1 MGSHFPSELAGIHRV
16 CATIQERGIRMS
28 DLLSRRDIVKSGGM
42 IAVGLVAP
50 RWLATIAHGD
60 LLRQATGGKATGDTV
75 LVVCQLSG
83 GNDGLNTVVPWA
95 NKRYYD
101 LRPTLGIAENQV
113 LKINNDLGFNPALKG
128 LAELFQQ
135 KKVAII
141 QSVGYPNR
149 NRSHFK
155 SMDIW
160 QSASPDD
167 TLKHGWLGR
176 HFDQQQAL
184 GPLNPVVA
192 LGLSTEKPMA
202 LSGQH
207 ASIPCFASLADI
219 QSMFGDPDSER
230 LLRQIQGADAKAGS
244 DTRIVQQ
251 ANKSALDAMSL
262 LSKQLGGYTPK
273 ETYANDAFGNGFRQI
288 AQLIATS
295 PQTRVVYMSAGG
307 FDTHARQVDQH
318 TRLLTGFGNAVNSF
332 QKEMES
338 IGKADKVVVLVF
350 SEFGR
355 RCFENASGGTDH
367 GAAAPMFVIGSKVKG
382 GVYGPIPDLED
393 LQDGD
398 LKFKIDFR
406 QVYATALDNWMGG
419 DSDVVLGKAFDK
431 LPVI

>member
-1 MGSHFPSELAGIHRV
+1 
-16 CATIQERGIRMS
+16 MS

-50 RWLATIAHGD
+50 RWLATIAHSD
-60 LLRQATGGKATGDTV
+60 LLSQAQGGKASGDTV
-75 LVVCQLSG
+75 LIVCQLSG

-95 NKRYYD
+95 NKKYYE
-101 LRPTLGIAENQV
+101 LRPTIGIAEDQV

-128 LAELFQQ
+128 LAELYTQ

-141 QSVGYPNR
+141 QNVGYPR
-149 NRSHFK
+149 PNRSHFK

-160 QSASPDD
+160 QSASPESAM
-167 TLKHGWLGR
+167 KNGWIGR

-184 GPLNPVVA
+184 GALNPVVA
-192 LGLSTEKPMA
+192 LGLSTDKPLA
-202 LSGQH
+202 LNGEH

-219 QSMFGDPDSER
+219 QSMFGDPDAER

-244 DTRIVQQ
+244 DTRVVQQ
-251 ANKSALDAMSL
+251 ANKTALDAMSL
-262 LSKQLGGYTPK
+262 LSKQLSGYAPK
-273 ETYANDAFGNGFRQI
+273 QTYGTDVFGNGFKQI

-307 FDTHARQVDQH
+307 FDTHARQPDQH
-318 TRLLTGFGNAVNSF
+318 TKLLTGFGNAISAF
-332 QKEMES
+332 QKEMEA

-355 RCFENASGGTDH
+355 RCFENASAGTDH

-382 GVYGPIPDLED
+382 GVYGPMPDLND

-406 QVYATALDNWMGG
+406 QVYATALDGWMGG
-419 DSDVVLGKAFDK
+419 DSEVVLGKSFEK
-431 LPVI
+431 IGLL

>member
-1 MGSHFPSELAGIHRV
+1 
-16 CATIQERGIRMS
+16 MS
-28 DLLSRRDIVKSGGM
+28 DLLSRRDLVKSGGM

-50 RWLATIAHGD
+50 RWLATIAHSD
-60 LLRQATGGKATGDTV
+60 LLQQARGGKAASDTV

-101 LRPTLGIAENQV
+101 LRPTVALPEDQV
-113 LKINNDLGFNPALKG
+113 LKINNEVGFHPALKD

-135 KKVAII
+135 KKVAVI
-141 QSVGYPNR
+141 QNVGYPKP

-160 QSASPDD
+160 QSASPEGD
-167 TLKHGWLGR
+167 LKHGWMGR
-176 HFDQQQAL
+176 HFDQQSEL
-184 GPLNPVVA
+184 YGPLNPVIA
-192 LGLSTEKPMA
+192 LGLSTDKPLA
-202 LSGQH
+202 LNGQN
-207 ASIPCFASLADI
+207 ASIPCFASLADV
-219 QSMFGDPDSER
+219 QSMFGDADTEQ
-230 LLRQIQGADAKAGS
+230 LLRQIQGADAKSGT

-273 ETYANDAFGNGFRQI
+273 QTYGNDPFGNGFRQI

-307 FDTHARQVDQH
+307 FDTHARQMEQH
-318 TRLLTGFGNAVNSF
+318 QRLLAGFNGAISAF

-355 RCFENASGGTDH
+355 RSYENASAGTDH
-367 GAAAPMFVIGSKVKG
+367 GAAAPMFLIGSKVKG
-382 GVYGPIPDLED
+382 GLYGPVPDLND

-406 QVYATALDNWMGG
+406 QVYATALDQWMGG
-419 DSDVVLGKAFDK
+419 DSQVVLGRSFEK
-431 LPVI
+431 LDVI